1 MKFNFINSH
10 TVLKYSEI
18 LSYIFIKL
26 GVFLSSK
33 KFWVCF
39 SLAYA
44 TVLVFSFYPGLLYS
58 DSVNRWNLA
67 IEYYNNG
74 IENFPNYSSHHP
86 VLPSIIQ
93 SYFYGVTKEIGL
105 FIFLQAFMFS
115 YSLFLLVSE
124 ISTSKYVNA
133 LTAIF
138 LLAPLNFVYSIFHS
152 FDSLYAVI
160 NIFLVYFLIGLYKKY
175 SLIGVFYIA
184 ISIFLLVSVRLNSV
198 LLAPLIVF
206 FHCCICFYRKERRR
220 NYFLGGVAII
230 SFACAPFFITSAL
243 NMKASNSWVLGFAWE
258 YANLA
263 TKSTNLE
270 HSEFISSVGGSPEK
284 IRNNICYH
292 GIWCGGERAQF
303 DVAGSNELSVKT
315 FKKYLKIA
323 ITEPKLFIVEKSKYI
338 ASLMGVGEPL
348 SNAEIG
354 KWRTGDWA
362 EQFKHF
368 GFYTSENKEKLIDE
382 YFFFSNIVS
391 FVFQPYKLLIVGVI
405 VLALLGAMN
414 KTAFYFVSVGFSVSW
429 FYYVTFFIT
438 SQNHEFRYFYPVFF
452 YTQVMLIVFFSE
464 AFLKVEKYIFVWKL
478 VLGRKRNN

>member
-1 MKFNFINSH
+1 MKYSLINPRA
-10 TVLKYSEI
+10 VLKNNEL
-18 LSYIFIKL
+18 LSCIFGRL
-26 GVFLSSK
+26 SVFLSSN
-33 KFWVCF
+33 KFGIYF

-44 TVLVFSFYPGLLYS
+44 TILVFSFYPGLLYS

-93 SYFYGVTKEIGL
+93 SYFYGLTKEIGF
-105 FIFLQAFMFS
+105 FIFFQAFMFS
-115 YSLFLLVSE
+115 YSIFLLVRE
-124 ISTSKYVNA
+124 ISAGKYVNV
-133 LTAIF
+133 LSVIF
-138 LLAPLNFVYSIFHS
+138 LLAPLNVVYSVFHS

-160 NIFLVYFLIGLYKKY
+160 NIFLVYFLIRFYKKS
-175 SLIGVFYIA
+175 SLIGFFSIA

-206 FHCCICFYRKERRR
+206 FHCYICFYRKERRR
-220 NYFLGGVAII
+220 NYFLGGAAII
-230 SFACAPFFITSAL
+230 LFACAPFFITSSL
-243 NMKASNSWVLGFAWE
+243 NMRASNSWVLGFAWE

-263 TKSTNLE
+263 TKSKNLE
-270 HSEFISSVGGSPEK
+270 HSEFISSLGGSPED

-292 GIWCGGERAQF
+292 GIWCGSERAQF

-315 FKKYLKIA
+315 FKEYLKIA

-362 EQFKHF
+362 EQFKKF
-368 GFYTSENKEKLIDE
+368 GFYTNENKEKLVDE
-382 YFFFSNIVS
+382 YFFFSDIVS
-391 FVFQPYKLLIVGVI
+391 IVFQPYKLLIVGVI

-414 KTAFYFVSVGFSVSW
+414 RAAFYFVSVGFSVSW
-429 FYYVTFFIT
+429 LYYVTFFIT

-464 AFLKVEKYIFVWKL
+464 VFFKIERCIFVWRL
-478 VLGRKRNN
+478 VLDRKRNS